1 MCVGVVGSGDLAC
14 TFFGV
19 VVVVVDVGRHDG
31 KDAGARRR
39 MECERYFMAI
49 SACGVCAI
57 ASTRMRVQCG
67 SHTQGKRLTR
77 GSSVPGMESHGGIL
91 WRVDGVVGLAVFDV
105 VEG

>member
-19 VVVVVDVGRHDG
+19 VVVVDFGRHDG
-31 KDAGARRR
+31 KDVGARRR
-39 MECERYFMAI
+39 MERERYSVAI

-57 ASTRMRVQCG
+57 AFTRMRVQCN
-67 SHTQGKRLTR
+67 SHAQGKRLTR
-77 GSSVPGMESHGGIL
+77 GSSVLGMESHGGIL
-91 WRVDGVVGLAVFDV
+91 WRVDGMVGLAVFDV

>member
-1 MCVGVVGSGDLAC
+1 MCVRVVGSGDLAC

-19 VVVVVDVGRHDG
+19 VGDVGRDVG
-31 KDAGARRR
+31 GRR
-39 MECERYFMAI
+39 MECERYSVAI

-57 ASTRMRVQCG
+57 AFTRMRVQCG
-67 SHTQGKRLTR
+67 SHAQGKRLTR
-77 GSSVPGMESHGGIL
+77 GSGVFGMESHDGIL

>member
-1 MCVGVVGSGDLAC
+1 MCVGVLGSGDLAC
-14 TFFGV
+14 TFG
-19 VVVVVDVGRHDG
+19 VVVVDVGRHDG
-31 KDAGARRR
+31 KDVGARRR
-39 MECERYFMAI
+39 MECERYSVAI

-57 ASTRMRVQCG
+57 ASTRMRIQCG

-91 WRVDGVVGLAVFDV
+91 WRVDGVVGVAVFDV

>member
-19 VVVVVDVGRHDG
+19 VGVDVGRHDG
-31 KDAGARRR
+31 KDVGSRRR
-39 MECERYFMAI
+39 MECERYFVAI

-57 ASTRMRVQCG
+57 AFTRMRVQRN

-91 WRVDGVVGLAVFDV
+91 WRIDGVVGLAVFDV